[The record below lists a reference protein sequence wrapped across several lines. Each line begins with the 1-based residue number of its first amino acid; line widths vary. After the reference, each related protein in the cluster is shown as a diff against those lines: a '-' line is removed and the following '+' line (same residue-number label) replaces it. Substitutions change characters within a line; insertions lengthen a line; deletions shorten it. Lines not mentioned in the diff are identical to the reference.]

1 MSVLITNDVTTLNE
15 SINAFRIV
23 SFNRQSKYGSVNKML
38 DGLRTTHAMRLR
50 KGTLRVNNTS
60 FTDTALYPPKFN
72 NYNIV
77 LRAADGKNIL
87 PLHNTLRDIIV
98 GLRSINKTATITI
111 KDWNNM
117 VEGSYRATRPSQ
129 IQAIINEFN
138 LTATN
143 QVNENGIV
151 VVKTIKV

>member
-1 MSVLITNDVTTLNE
+1 MSVLITNDDTTLNE
-15 SINAFRIV
+15 SLNAFRIV
-23 SFNRQSKYGSVNKML
+23 SFNKQTKYGSVNKKL
-38 DGLRTTHAMRLR
+38 DALRNANAMRIR

-60 FTDTALYPPKFN
+60 FTNPCLYPPKFN

-87 PLHNTLRDIIV
+87 PLDGTLRDIIT

-117 VEGSYRATRPSQ
+117 VNGSYRATRPSQ

-138 LTATN
+138 LTATI
-143 QVNENGIV
+143 QMNENGIV
-151 VVKTIKV
+151 VAKTIKV

>member
-38 DGLRTTHAMRLR
+38 DGLRTTYAMRVR

-60 FTDTALYPPKFN
+60 FVDASLYPPKFN

-87 PLHNTLRDIIV
+87 PLHDTLRDIIN
-98 GLRSINKTATITI
+98 GLRTINKTATITI

-117 VEGSYRATRPSQ
+117 VNKTYRATHPSE

-143 QVNENGIV
+143 QVNENGVIV
-151 VVKTIKV
+151 AKTIKV

>member
-23 SFNRQSKYGSVNKML
+23 SFNKQSKYGSVNKML
-38 DGLRTTHAMRLR
+38 DELRTTYAMRLR

-60 FTDTALYPPKFN
+60 FTETGLYPPKFN

-77 LRAADGKNIL
+77 LRAAEGKNEL
-87 PLHNTLRDIIV
+87 SLDGTLRDIV
-98 GLRSINKTATITI
+98 NGLRSINKTATITI
-111 KDWNNM
+111 KNWDNM
-117 VEGSYRATRPSQ
+117 LSNVYKGCRPSH

-151 VVKTIKV
+151 IAKIIKV